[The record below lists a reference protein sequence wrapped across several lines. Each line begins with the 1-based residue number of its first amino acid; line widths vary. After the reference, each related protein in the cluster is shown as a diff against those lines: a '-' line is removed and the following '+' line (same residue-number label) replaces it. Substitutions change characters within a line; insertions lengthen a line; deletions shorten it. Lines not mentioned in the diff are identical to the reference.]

1 MSRRLRGTCESM
13 ADGLNIP
20 DPFHLEAFC
29 ASIGQTRRRHI
40 MQVPHTFGD
49 CGVTGVWVATP
60 SVDYVF
66 FEKNTPRPH
75 QEHIILHEVGHLL
88 WDHPAAEPGA
98 SADLFTDLDPSMVER
113 VLHRAHRY
121 EVRQEREAETLAT
134 VILRRI
140 RMQQGRPAD
149 GNAQPDP
156 TGILA
161 RITST
166 LG

>member
-20 DPFHLEAFC
+20 DPFRLEEFC
-29 ASIGQTRRRHI
+29 AKIGQNRHRPI
-40 MQVPHTFGD
+40 TLAPHAFGD

-60 SVDYVF
+60 SVDYIF

-75 QEHIILHEVGHLL
+75 QEHIVLHEVGHLL
-88 WDHPAAEPGA
+88 WDHPAVEPGA
-98 SADLFTDLDPSMVER
+98 SADLFQDLDPNMVER

-140 RMQQGRPAD
+140 RMQQGRPA
-149 GNAQPDP
+149 GGSAQPDP
-156 TGILA
+156 TGTLA